1 MIEVVLEVLGELL
14 LQSGSEV
21 VAEMGLQSM
30 SETFKKQRNPLVAAI
45 GYALFG
51 AIFGGLSLLVFSQH
65 LVSAPWRMFNLVI
78 TPIIAGV
85 LMALL
90 GAWRARHGYSV
101 LRIDKF
107 AYGYIFALSF
117 GLIRYWFA
125 T

>member
-30 SETFKKQRNPLVAAI
+30 SETFKKPRNPFLAAI
-45 GYALFG
+45 GYGLFG
-51 AIFGGLSLLVFSQH
+51 AIFGGLSLLVFSHH
-65 LVSAPWRMFNLVI
+65 LVSAPWRTFNLVI
-78 TPIIAGV
+78 TPIIAGA

-90 GAWRARHGYSV
+90 GAWRARQGYAV